1 MKWKYFSSESYMQE
15 HIPEPVNGVGYGG
28 ILQDVS
34 IAFTKNIDRKEPFRM
49 TKKDYRKRTL
59 KTYSR
64 FGLKI
69 GI

>member
-1 MKWKYFSSESYMQE
+1 MQE
-15 HIPEPVNGVGYGG
+15 HIPEPFNGVGYGG

-34 IAFTKNIDRKEPFRM
+34 IAFTKNIDRKDRFRM
-49 TKKDYRKRTL
+49 TKKYYRKRTL
-59 KTYSR
+59 KTSSR